1 MNVKYIKRLFG
12 VITCAIIVG
21 FPVSWIV
28 SDLMTAPNTIANFF
42 AILILILYLLTLAM
56 LLLQYALPASLD
68 DPNLKS
74 DVDIETQF
82 EFRDGRIFESIIVKK
97 PNNDNTESNTEEI

>member
-1 MNVKYIKRLFG
+1 MVSFRRTELFRNFSKMSRSNHMNVKYIKRLFG

-68 DPNLKS
+68 EPND
-74 DVDIETQF
+74 DVK
-82 EFRDGRIFESIIVKK
+82 ES
-97 PNNDNTESNTEEI
+97 